1 MPANSLRHVLDGY
14 KVLDFTRYVAGP
26 TATLMMAEMG
36 AEVIKVEPAP
46 GGVPSR
52 RFPIARNGRSG
63 YFVQHNRGKQSL
75 CIDARTPDGKTILCD
90 LIPKVDV
97 VVENF
102 APGVIGRL
110 GLGYEVVSALNP
122 RAIMCSVSS
131 FGQKGP
137 LSALTGYDWS
147 GAAYGGVAHMIGEP
161 DGPPLVPQVALGDVS
176 TGVHAM
182 GAIVC
187 ALLARERTGKGQ
199 YLDIALLD
207 TYFHHHEADVQ
218 MASLSGGEFKPK
230 RSGRHSFYVAPA
242 GIFKAREGYIIVFA
256 FEDHHWAALCDL
268 VGRPELTR
276 DSRLANS
283 AARVK
288 NLDEVIRVIEGWF
301 ASMPSDEAALA
312 ALRERRIPHAPVL
325 TVDEAMRHPHLRE
338 RGTIRRVRD
347 RLLGELELPGFAL
360 RFSDYPPLELEAP
373 LLGEH
378 NEAILTGYLGYA
390 AARVRELERRGV
402 LQSAAS

>member
-1 MPANSLRHVLDGY
+1 MAGDSLRHVLDGY
-14 KVLDFTRYVAGP
+14 KVLDFTQYVAGP

-36 AEVIKVEPAP
+36 AEIIKVELAP
-46 GGVPSR
+46 NGDPSR
-52 RFPIARNGRSG
+52 RLPTVKDRRSG

-75 CIDARTPDGKTILCD
+75 CLDARTSEGKAILRE
-90 LIPKVDV
+90 LIARIDV

-110 GLGYEVVSALNP
+110 GFGYEEVSRLNP
-122 RAIMCSVSS
+122 RAVMCSVSS

-147 GAAYGGVAHMIGEP
+147 GAAYGAVAHMIGEP
-161 DGPPLVPQVALGDVS
+161 DGAPTVPQVALGDVS

-182 GAIVC
+182 GAIAC

-207 TYFHHHEADVQ
+207 TYFHYHEAGVQ
-218 MASLSGGEFKPK
+218 MASLSGGSFAPR
-230 RSGRHSFYVAPA
+230 RSGRHSYYVAPA
-242 GIFKAREGYIIVFA
+242 GVFRAREGYIILFA
-256 FEDHHWAALCDL
+256 IEDHQWGALCEL
-268 VGRPELTR
+268 IGRPELAR
-276 DSRLANS
+276 DERFATS

-288 NLDEVIRVIEGWF
+288 RVAEVIALIEGWF
-301 ASMPSDEAALA
+301 ASMPSDEAAMA

-325 TVDEAMRHPHLRE
+325 TVEEAMRHPHLRE

-347 RLLGELELPGFAL
+347 RILGEFELPGFAL
-360 RFSDYPPLELEAP
+360 RFSDYAPLELEAP

-378 NEAILTGYLGYA
+378 NAAVLGRHLGYSPE
-390 AARVRELERRGV
+390 RVGELERQGI
-402 LQSAAS
+402 LHSAPY